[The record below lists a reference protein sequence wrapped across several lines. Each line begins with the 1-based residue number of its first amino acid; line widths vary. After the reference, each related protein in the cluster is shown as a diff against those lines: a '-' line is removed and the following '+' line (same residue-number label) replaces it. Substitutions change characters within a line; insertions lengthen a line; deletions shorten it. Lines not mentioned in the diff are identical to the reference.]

1 MRTATLYVDV
11 AVLAFPG
18 TASAPWRDEIAASLD
33 RARVWMHPAELRVV
47 LVGRDRL
54 DPRTHDAL
62 HRWNANGVIFSG
74 SRTAPDLGVVSAIA
88 LHRNENPVDAIWI
101 LSPSL
106 AGRHR
111 SVVTDRLSSLGLSAR
126 VRVLPVR
133 DDVLTPF
140 VADDLD
146 ELFSDFVRDEL

>member
-1 MRTATLYVDV
+1 MLCVDV
-11 AVLAFPG
+11 AALAFPG
-18 TASAPWRDEIAASLD
+18 TASALWRDEIAASLD

-54 DPRTHDAL
+54 APHTHDAL
-62 HRWNANGVIFSG
+62 HRWNVDAAIFSG
-74 SRTAPDLGVVSAIA
+74 SRTAPDLGVVSAVAI
-88 LHRNENPVDAIWI
+88 HWNENPADVVWI

-111 SVVTDRLSSLGLSAR
+111 SVVTDRLSKLGMRAR

-146 ELFSDFVRDEL
+146 ELFSDFVRGEL